1 MAIGQ
6 GGRHESFKWGRA
18 ALTATNDEIV
28 TLVTLGWEIGRVV
41 ESGDPLDEAME
52 KAVADYKATMSQLDK
67 ADLMASLVVSK
78 IMQGEPYTLAT
89 ERDFEG
95 RLQSHCRPCRG
106 DDGNLVARPGRT
118 DHRAHRRPYPGV

>member
-28 TLVTLGWEIGRVV
+28 TLVTLGWDIGRVV

-52 KAVADYKATMSQLDK
+52 KAVADYKATR
-67 ADLMASLVVSK
+67 
-78 IMQGEPYTLAT
+78 QGRPDGVAGGVEDHA
-89 ERDFEG
+89 G
-95 RLQSHCRPCRG
+95 RALHAGDGARFRGTTAKHCRPCRG
-106 DDGNLVARPGRT
+106 DDGNLVARPGRP